1 MIYIMSKVRTVG
13 LYLTGGLGN
22 QLFQLAAALSFSEN
36 DGIEVFEKL
45 GKPRL
50 NSRGEPEMFSLTV
63 GQVAAVT
70 RRSEDNLLLR
80 KSSGYI
86 LRSKIWPRSFE
97 ELVLIRAL
105 SDFAAAL
112 IQTFNFRALFYP
124 VSISDVGYKQIRM
137 RKNLRKI
144 FNPFLIG
151 YFQSSVWPESVKN
164 RLKTLSLVQEGAEF
178 RALKQ
183 EADLER
189 PIIIHI
195 RRGDYKTE
203 STFGLPGENYYRD
216 AMEVINKSY
225 PANSIWVFS
234 DEETEA
240 RKILK
245 WLPSERVKYILDV
258 DGESAASLMAM
269 RLGCAYVIANS
280 TFSWWGAFLS
290 DCEEPLVVAP
300 KPWFSGQKEPS
311 LLIPSNW
318 IRIQH

>member
-22 QLFQLAAALSFSEN
+22 QLFQFAAALSFSEN

-80 KSSGYI
+80 KCSGYI
-86 LRSKIWPRSFE
+86 LRSNIWPRRFE

-137 RKNLRKI
+137 RKNVRKI

-178 RALKQ
+178 KALKQ

-216 AMEVINKSY
+216 AMEVINNSY
-225 PANSIWVFS
+225 STNSIWVFS